1 MDVTL
6 CPVNGENWFA
16 VTQLRVRQDQQDFVM
31 DNSFSLAQAAYMPRL
46 YPVAVLCDGAPV
58 GFALYGWDADYPGW
72 SVYRLM
78 VDAKWQGRGIGR
90 RALAQVI
97 DRVRQQ
103 PDAPCLYI
111 SAEPENAA
119 ALKLYES
126 MGFALTGEIIE
137 GEVALKMEFA
147 SEEA

>member
-1 MDVTL
+1 MNVTL

-16 VTQLRVRQDQQDFVM
+16 VTQLRVKPEQRDFIAS
-31 DNSFSLAQAAYMPRL
+31 NSFSLAQAAYMPRL
-46 YPVAVLCDGAPV
+46 YPTAVLCDGALA

-78 VDAKWQGRGIGR
+78 VDASWQGRGIGR
-90 RALAQVI
+90 QALARIISLVQ
-97 DRVRQQ
+97 QQ

-111 SAEPENAA
+111 SAEPENAVA
-119 ALKLYES
+119 IALYES
-126 MGFALTGEIIE
+126 MGFVRTGEIIE

>member
-31 DNSFSLAQAAYMPRL
+31 DNSFSLAQAAYTPRL
-46 YPVAVLCDGAPV
+46 YPVAVLCDGAIV

-78 VDAKWQGRGIGR
+78 VGAGWQGRGIGR
-90 RALAQVI
+90 QALARIISIVK
-97 DRVRQQ
+97 QQ

-111 SAEPENAA
+111 SAEPENVTAIA
-119 ALKLYES
+119 LYES
-126 MGFALTGEIIE
+126 MGFVRTGEIVE
-137 GEVALKMEFA
+137 GEVVLKMEFA

>member
-1 MDVTL
+1 MNVTL
-6 CPVNGENWFA
+6 CPVGGENWFA
-16 VTQLRVRQDQQDFVM
+16 VTQLRVKPEQRGVVA

-46 YPVAVLCDGAPV
+46 YPTAVLCDGTLV

-78 VDAKWQGRGIGR
+78 VDAEWQGRGIGKQ
-90 RALAQVI
+90 ALARIISIVK
-97 DRVRQQ
+97 QQ

-111 SAEPENAA
+111 SAEPENDV
-119 ALKLYES
+119 ALALYET
-126 MGFALTGEIIE
+126 MGFVRTGEVVE
-137 GEVALKMEFA
+137 GEVVLKMEFA